1 MLNGTLLIN
10 FCTFAAIMTS
20 MKKTTFD
27 FEKGE
32 IILVD
37 KPLRWTSF
45 DVVNKIRYATRV
57 KKVGHAGTLD
67 PLATGLLIICIGK
80 AATKQIDNFLNDD
93 KEYEGI
99 FTLGA
104 TRPSYDMET
113 DIDQHFD
120 TTTITEA
127 EILNAAQQLTG
138 NINQM
143 PPMYSAIKV
152 DGKRLYE
159 SARKGVDIAVQARPV
174 TIREFEITQINLPNV
189 HFRIWCSKGT
199 YIRSIAHD
207 FGKLLNNGA
216 YLSELRRTKSGSFSI
231 NDAWSLDELIKVLS
245 SVATQK

>member
-1 MLNGTLLIN
+1 
-10 FCTFAAIMTS
+10 MTS
-20 MKKTTFD
+20 IKKTSFD

-45 DVVNKIRYATRV
+45 DVVNKIRYATRI

-67 PLATGLLIICIGK
+67 PLATGLLIICVGK
-80 AATKQIDNFLNDD
+80 AATKQIDTFLNDD
-93 KEYEGI
+93 KEYTGV

-113 DIDQHFD
+113 EIDQHFD
-120 TTTITEA
+120 FSSITEA
-127 EILNAAQQLTG
+127 QIQQAAQQLTG
-138 NINQM
+138 TIEQT

-159 SARKGVDIAVQARPV
+159 SARKGVEIEVQSRPV
-174 TIREFEITQINLPNV
+174 TIFEFEITQIALPNV
-189 HFRIWCSKGT
+189 HFRIKCSKGT
-199 YIRSIAHD
+199 YIRTMAHD

-216 YLSELRRTKSGSFSI
+216 YLSELRRTKSGNFSI
-231 NDAWSLDELIKVLS
+231 DDAWNLDELVSTINNK
-245 SVATQK
+245 Q

>member
-1 MLNGTLLIN
+1 MASI
-10 FCTFAAIMTS
+10 
-20 MKKTTFD
+20 KKTSFD

-45 DVVNKIRYATRV
+45 DVVNKIRYATHI

-67 PLATGLLIICIGK
+67 PLATGLLVICVGK
-80 AATKQIDNFLNDD
+80 AATKQIDTFLNDD
-93 KEYEGI
+93 KEYTGV

-113 DIDQHFD
+113 EIDQHFD
-120 TTTITEA
+120 TASITEA
-127 EILNAAQQLTG
+127 QIQQAAQQLTG
-138 NINQM
+138 NIQQI

-159 SARKGVDIAVQARPV
+159 SARKGVDVVVQSRPI
-174 TIREFEITQINLPNV
+174 TIYEFDITQIALPNV
-189 HFRIWCSKGT
+189 HFRIRCSKGT
-199 YIRSIAHD
+199 YIRTIAHD

-216 YLSELRRTKSGSFSI
+216 YLSELRRTKSGNFSI
-231 NDAWSLDELIKVLS
+231 DDAWNLDELISTINNK
-245 SVATQK
+245 